1 MQSAT
6 LKQTNH
12 VTEPDVLVVEDGHR
26 LQVGIMG
33 GTFNPPHIGHLVMAE
48 QVRSQLGLDKI
59 LFMPDANPPHVD
71 EKKTLPAKHRVA
83 MVERAIADNSH
94 FELDLTEIERGGVSY
109 AYDTI
114 VALKQQHP
122 EIDYY
127 FIIGG
132 DMVDYLPTWYRID
145 DLVQLVQFVGVK
157 RTGYAQQ
164 TPYPVL
170 WVDAP
175 VIDVSSTQIRNKIQ
189 QGCSVRYLLP
199 DPVFE
204 YIQKEGL
211 YHE

>member
-109 AYDTI
+109 TYDTI

-122 EIDYY
+122 EIDYS

-132 DMVDYLPTWYRID
+132 DMDDY
-145 DLVQLVQFVGVK
+145 
-157 RTGYAQQ
+157 
-164 TPYPVL
+164 
-170 WVDAP
+170 
-175 VIDVSSTQIRNKIQ
+175 
-189 QGCSVRYLLP
+189 
-199 DPVFE
+199 
-204 YIQKEGL
+204 
-211 YHE
+211 

>member
-1 MQSAT
+1 MQRAT

-48 QVRSQLGLDKI
+48 QVRSQLGLDKV

-71 EKKTLPAKHRVA
+71 EKKTLLAKHRVA
-83 MVERAIADNSH
+83 MVERAIANNPH
-94 FELDLTEIERGGVSY
+94 FELDLMEIERGGVSY
-109 AYDTI
+109 TYDTI

-132 DMVDYLPTWYRID
+132 DMVDYLPTWHRID

-157 RTGYAQQ
+157 RTGYKQQ

-175 VIDVSSTQIRNKIQ
+175 VIDISSTQIRNKLQ
-189 QGCSVRYLLP
+189 QGCSVRYLIP
-199 DPVFE
+199 DLVFD

>member
-1 MQSAT
+1 MQRAT

-48 QVRSQLGLDKI
+48 QVRSQLGLDKV

-83 MVERAIADNSH
+83 MVERAIANNPH
-94 FELDLTEIERGGVSY
+94 FELDLMEIERGGVSY
-109 AYDTI
+109 TYDTI

-132 DMVDYLPTWYRID
+132 DMVDYLSTWHRID

-157 RTGYAQQ
+157 RTGYKQQ

-175 VIDVSSTQIRNKIQ
+175 VIDISSTQIRNKLQ
-189 QGCSVRYLLP
+189 QGGSVRYLIP
-199 DPVFE
+199 DLVFD